1 MILSDKS
8 SASFPPISLK
18 NVLNVFVMTSR
29 SSLTVLS
36 ILSLVTL
43 VVLDFLF
50 VSFLI
55 VLHLSLRLFVV
66 LFNLL
71 VK

>member
-8 SASFPPISLK
+8 SASFPPISWK
-18 NVLNVFVMTSR
+18 NVLNVFVMTSG

-36 ILSLVTL
+36 TLSLVTL

-50 VSFLI
+50 VSLLI
-55 VLHLSLRLFVV
+55 VLHLFLGLFVV
-66 LFNLL
+66 LQYLIC
-71 VK
+71 